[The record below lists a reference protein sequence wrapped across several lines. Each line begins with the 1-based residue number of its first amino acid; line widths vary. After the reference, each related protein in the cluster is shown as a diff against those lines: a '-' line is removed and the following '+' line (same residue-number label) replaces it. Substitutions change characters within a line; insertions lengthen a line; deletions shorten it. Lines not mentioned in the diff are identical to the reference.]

1 MNGMPVPRSPPGAT
15 DNGGLR
21 DYSHREWAGLLKD
34 FYYPRW
40 EAWFGVLQARL
51 DGKQVENID
60 WYAMEEPWTHLQNE
74 YPVTPQSD
82 PVTTAKEVYH
92 SVFR

>member
-1 MNGMPVPRSPPGAT
+1 M
-15 DNGGLR
+15 
-21 DYSHREWAGLLKD
+21 LKD

-40 EAWFGVLQARL
+40 KAWFEVLQARL
-51 DGKQVENID
+51 DGKEAGNID

-82 PVTTAKEVYH
+82 PVATAKEVYN